1 MNERRERLEELRGS
15 FGEALAATR
24 SLPNKRVDLAHVQI
38 RENYAVL
45 PERAPSGSDRKLPI
59 RSERPPAT
67 RLLTSRGSLLRFSLL
82 TLFEVQTRIRPG
94 RKQLLNSRPLISTG
108 GTSVGWAD
116 LLVTDTRSYKQAG
129 THRRSIDALAK
140 KQAQLKQTIARLA
153 DDSNQLVKLR
163 SGAASNKKFE
173 GFTLLNEC
181 GKRAAGPNV
190 PYTVPDLLAPDT
202 FTLPVEFFTN
212 GWVHVLT
219 ESEIAMVLMCAHKHS
234 SHPQGFRMPGDDRL
248 QLYAVSPPTFETH
261 ALLSKMGLL
270 TVTADP
276 KRTAAGKLMLTTA
289 LKAGSMKGILPH
301 FVEFHPDQFEKDAH
315 ATVLDAL
322 EP

>member
-24 SLPNKRVDLAHVQI
+24 SLPNKRIDLTHVKI
-38 RENYAVL
+38 RDNYAVL
-45 PERAPSGSDRKLPI
+45 PERAPSGSDRKLPL
-59 RSERPPAT
+59 RPERPPST

-82 TLFEVQTRIRPG
+82 ALFEAQTRLGPG
-94 RKQLLNSRPLISTG
+94 RKQLSNPRPLVSTG

-116 LLVTDTRSYKQAG
+116 LLVTDTRDYKPAG
-129 THRRSIDALAK
+129 THRRSIDAQAK

-153 DDSNQLVKLR
+153 DDSYELLKLR
-163 SGAASNKKFE
+163 AGAPSNKKFD

-190 PYTVPDLLAPDT
+190 AYTVPDLSDPDT
-202 FTLPVEFFTN
+202 FTLPVEFFTK

-219 ESEIAMVLMCAHKHS
+219 ESEIAMVMMCAHKHS
-234 SHPQGFRMPGDDRL
+234 SHPKGFRMPGDDRL

-261 ALLSKMGLL
+261 VLLSKIGVL
-270 TVTADP
+270 TVTPDP
-276 KRTAAGKLMLTTA
+276 KRTAAGKLTPTAA
-289 LKAGSMKGILPH
+289 LKSGSMKGVLPH
-301 FVEFHPDQFEKDAH
+301 FIEFHPDQFEKNAY

>member
-24 SLPNKRVDLAHVQI
+24 SLPNNRIDLDNVKI
-38 RENYAVL
+38 RGNYAVL
-45 PERAPSGSDRKLPI
+45 PKRAPSGSDRKLPI

-82 TLFEVQTRIRPG
+82 TLFEVQTRISPG
-94 RKQLLNSRPLISTG
+94 RKQLSNPRPLISTG

-116 LLVTDTRSYKQAG
+116 LLVTDTRDYKPAG
-129 THRRSIDALAK
+129 THRRSIDTHAK
-140 KQAQLKQTIARLA
+140 KQAQLKQTITRLSA
-153 DDSNQLVKLR
+153 ESYQLLKLR
-163 SGAASNKKFE
+163 AGAPANKKFE

-190 PYTVPDLLAPDT
+190 AYTVPDLLDTDT

-234 SHPQGFRMPGDDRL
+234 SQPQGFRMPGDDRL
-248 QLYAVSPPTFETH
+248 QFYAVSPPTFETH
-261 ALLSKMGLL
+261 VLLSKAGLL

-276 KRTAAGKLMLTTA
+276 KRTATGKLTPTAA
-289 LKAGSMKGILPH
+289 LKSGSMKGVLPH
-301 FVEFHPDQFEKDAH
+301 FIEFHPDQFEKDAY

>member
-1 MNERRERLEELRGS
+1 MNARRERLEELRDS
-15 FGEALAATR
+15 FGETLAATR
-24 SLPNKRVDLAHVQI
+24 SLPNKRVDLAHVKI
-38 RENYAVL
+38 RDNYAVL
-45 PERAPSGSDRKLPI
+45 PAPAPSGSDRKLPV

-82 TLFEVQTRIRPG
+82 TLFEIQTRIRPG
-94 RKQLLNSRPLISTG
+94 LKQLQNPRPLISTG

-116 LLVTDTRSYKQAG
+116 LLVTDTRNYKPAG
-129 THRRSIDALAK
+129 THRRSIDAQAK

-153 DDSNQLVKLR
+153 DDSYQLLKLR
-163 SGAASNKKFE
+163 AGAPSNKKFE

-190 PYTVPDLLAPDT
+190 AYTVPDLMDTDT
-202 FTLPVEFFTN
+202 FTLPIEFFTN

-219 ESEIAMVLMCAHKHS
+219 ESEIAMVLMCAHKHAS
-234 SHPQGFRMPGDDRL
+234 RPQGFRMPGDDRL

-261 ALLSKMGLL
+261 VSLSKMGLL

-276 KRTAAGKLMLTTA
+276 KRTSAGKLTPTPA
-289 LKAGSMKGILPH
+289 LKSGSMKGILPH
-301 FVEFHPDQFEKDAH
+301 FIEFHPDQFEKDAY
-315 ATVLDAL
+315 TIVLDAL
-322 EP
+322 KP